1 MTDRPI
7 PFSPPMMC
15 ALLRE
20 IAEPG
25 TGKTQ
30 TRRVLKRQPEARC
43 DKAFIG
49 ADGICRFSWPT
60 ELHPISYARNDRR
73 LPFAVG
79 DRLWVREAWRT
90 AEAYDDLK
98 PRDMGGDEPVKYLS
112 DDSTETW
119 GWKIDRHLT
128 GRLRPPMFMPRWA
141 SRVTLAVTD
150 VRVQR
155 VQDISGEDCAAEG
168 ACEFAMTPPTD
179 ADREEARDAF
189 RILWDSL
196 NVARGYGWEANP
208 WVVAVTFTPELR
220 NIDQVQA

>member
-7 PFSPPMMC
+7 PFSPPMMR

-20 IAEPG
+20 IAAPG

-30 TRRVLKRQPEARC
+30 TRRVLKPQPP
-43 DKAFIG
+43 
-49 ADGICRFSWPT
+49 DGSHSPHTMRVGT
-60 ELHPISYARNDRR
+60 TLHFTKPKGSMTDQPM
-73 LPFAVG
+73 PFAVG

-90 AEAYDDLK
+90 AEAYDDVK
-98 PRDMGGDEPVKYLS
+98 PRDMGGEEPIKYLA
-112 DDSTETW
+112 DDSMETW

-128 GRLRPPMFMPRWA
+128 GRKRPPMFMPRWA
-141 SRVTLAVTD
+141 SRVTLTVTD

-155 VQDISGEDCAAEG
+155 MQDISAEDARAEG
-168 ACEFAMTPPTD
+168 HPRSDKPYPQEVHDD
-179 ADREEARDAF
+179 AARDWF
-189 RILWDSL
+189 MDLWDSL
-196 NVARGYGWEANP
+196 NAARGFGWDANP